1 MPLLNE
7 LLPRWHFR
15 ERHVRAV
22 AAPPERVWDA
32 IHEVTLGEMPLA
44 RLLFRLRGMSQ
55 AADRPLLEQML
66 AGGYA
71 WLGEV
76 PGRELAAGVVARMWR
91 PGGDVQPISGGP
103 EFAAFE
109 RPGFAKAA
117 MDFRLLAGEDGG
129 TRLETETRILA
140 TDAAARRAFG
150 RYWLVVRPGS
160 GLIRRVWLR
169 AVARR
174 AEAPPVI

>member
-1 MPLLNE
+1 MPLLDE
-7 LLPRWHFR
+7 LLPRWDFR
-15 ERHVRAV
+15 ERHARKV

-32 IHEVTLGEMPLA
+32 IHGVTLGEMPLA

-55 AADRPLLEQML
+55 AADRPLLDQMV
-66 AGGYA
+66 AGGFA
-71 WLGEV
+71 FLGEV

-91 PGGDVQPISGGP
+91 PGGDIQPVAGGP
-103 EFAAFE
+103 EFAAFD

-117 MDFRLLAGEDGG
+117 MDFRVLAGKDGG

-140 TDAAARRAFG
+140 TDAAARRAFR